1 MRAPW
6 PCWERPVSSRPYAWQ
21 HRLIGTGHNGLWNG
35 GVAHPYP
42 VVGLHFTSKP
52 FRLFYAYES
61 ATRSPII
68 SRSSLLSPSR
78 SPPLLPS
85 VVLLSLLLF
94 REWIS
99 RSVSPFSKRIGYAPV
114 SVERKDFSLFLDL
127 IFFANDGRGSDG
139 FIDTL
144 FSLEGEGRICIVKS
158 WRKRTLRFVRIY
170 IVERTASTGNCFDRC
185 GPRFLSRC
193 KRFLCHRKNS
203 YHTLVTEYSQA
214 TIAITTMRSAML
226 LPLFL
231 LDRRV
236 FLSAWPPLSVVS
248 AQFRLGSEMGKQ

>member
-1 MRAPW
+1 M
-6 PCWERPVSSRPYAWQ
+6 
-21 HRLIGTGHNGLWNG
+21 
-35 GVAHPYP
+35 AHPYP

-139 FIDTL
+139 FIHCFRSKAKSKFAL
-144 FSLEGEGRICIVKS
+144 SNLEGNERYVS
-158 WRKRTLRFVRIY
+158 SEFTLSSELRQLATVLTDVVRDFFPG
-170 IVERTASTGNCFDRC
+170 VNVSFATVRTA
-185 GPRFLSRC
+185 
-193 KRFLCHRKNS
+193 
-203 YHTLVTEYSQA
+203 
-214 TIAITTMRSAML
+214 TT
-226 LPLFL
+226 
-231 LDRRV
+231 
-236 FLSAWPPLSVVS
+236 PLSQS
-248 AQFRLGSEMGKQ
+248 IHRRR